1 MDQFNPIGH
10 DYVSR
15 NFNDRRPGAS
25 FNKDQADHRSES
37 SSYPK
42 GGNHRPDE
50 GGYGG
55 GVVAKPKKPK
65 PSPHSPNSAEVKQ
78 SIIYHPQRIR

>member
-1 MDQFNPIGH
+1 MDQFNQIGH

-25 FNKDQADHRSES
+25 FNKDQ
-37 SSYPK
+37 YPK
-42 GGNHRPDE
+42 GGNHRPDA
-50 GGYGG
+50 GGSS
-55 GVVAKPKKPK
+55 VTAKPKKPK
-65 PSPHSPNSAEVKQ
+65 PSPHSPRPAEIKQ